1 MSRKVINVVT
11 GGSSNIKYYDISALN
26 DNQMQYIKIASL
38 LHKFK
43 NTDGFVIIATITT
56 EGTPLA
62 VAIDFNVKLSAGNEV
77 LLTVEKILQ
86 NYNIYDSLI
95 ACPELT
101 KEQFYDTT
109 LPTE

>member
-1 MSRKVINVVT
+1 MKIINNVVI
-11 GGSSNIKYYDISALN
+11 GGSSSNIKYYDISAL
-26 DNQMQYIKIASL
+26 DDLQKLYIAAASL
-38 LHKFK
+38 FQKFI
-43 NTDGFVIIATITT
+43 NSNGFVRIATFFT

-62 VAIDFNVKLSAGNEV
+62 VAIDFNVKLSDGNEV

-86 NYNIYDSLI
+86 NGNIYDSLI

-101 KEQFYDTT
+101 EEQFYDLT

>member
-1 MSRKVINVVT
+1 MSRKVINVVV
-11 GGSSNIKYYDISALN
+11 GGGSNIKYFDISALN
-26 DNQMQYIKIASL
+26 DNQMQSIDFVSL
-38 LHKFK
+38 LYKFI
-43 NTDGFVIIATITT
+43 NTDGYVTIATITV

-62 VAIDFNVKLSAGNEV
+62 VAIDFNVKISAGNGI

-86 NYNIYDSLI
+86 NFNLYDSLI

-101 KEQFYDTT
+101 EEQFYDLT